1 MASYILKRLLLMI
14 PTLFGVLLLTFAMVQ
29 FVPGGPV
36 EQMVAQLQ
44 GRDSG
49 GERAA
54 ASGAGYRGRQGLDA
68 ERIAEIK
75 ALYGFDKPVHERF
88 FQMLG
93 RFARFDLGNSFYQH
107 KDVWQLVTKPMCID
121 QVIVNPIT
129 AWRAG

>member
-54 ASGAGYRGRQGLDA
+54 SSGAGYRGRQGVDA
-68 ERIAEIK
+68 ERIEEIK
-75 ALYGFDKPVHERF
+75 VLYGFDKPVHERF
-88 FQMLG
+88 CKCWAALPGLTWATAFT
-93 RFARFDLGNSFYQH
+93 S
-107 KDVWQLVTKPMCID
+107 TKMSGS
-121 QVIVNPIT
+121 
-129 AWRAG
+129 W